1 MILLRLHYLQQKLV
15 FKHKKN
21 RSKNETVLFI
31 LKILDYAKTSF
42 TLFAASSKVIAE

>member
-1 MILLRLHYLQQKLV
+1 MNSN
-15 FKHKKN
+15 KKIMLEN
-21 RSKNETVLFI
+21 KKPFQNWNGSLFY